1 MRVGLF
7 IDTWYPMVDG
17 VIKVVDN
24 YARRLTQYC
33 DVTVFCTEAKGYDPE
48 EDKKFPYKIVRCGSL
63 PLISYDYSLPTA
75 MLDPKFDMFLLKSE
89 LDIVHIHSPFTVGL
103 SGVLHAKVHG
113 IPAIGTLHSQYK
125 QDFEKPIKVKPVL
138 NAFMRTIMS
147 VFNSC
152 QECWAVNESIKD
164 LYVNEYGLTVPC
176 KVRMNATDHKPVAD
190 KAAAAAIVNETFGI
204 PEDATVFLFVGRIDL
219 IKNIDYIV
227 RSLSIAKKM
236 GLQNFRMLF
245 VGRGK
250 DEEVLKAIIKEEG
263 LENEVIMCGL
273 VSNREMLQNLYS
285 RAKLFLFPSL
295 YDANSLVQIEAAC
308 QGTPTIFLEGARTS
322 ASVTDGVNGYI
333 CPPGEENYARM
344 IMDILSDPEEYEK
357 ISLGAV
363 RDLYI
368 DWDDVVKEVYEDY
381 CRFSGKK

>member
-1 MRVGLF
+1 
-7 IDTWYPMVDG
+7 MVDG

-48 EDKKFPYKIVRCGSL
+48 EDKNFPYKIVRCGSL
-63 PLISYDYSLPTA
+63 PLLRYDYSLPTA
-75 MLDPKFDMFLLKSE
+75 ILDPKFDSMLLKSK
-89 LDIVHIHSPFTVGL
+89 LDIVHIHSPFTVGM
-103 SGVLHAKVHG
+103 SGVLHAKLHG
-113 IPAIGTLHSQYK
+113 IPVIATLHSQYK

-138 NAFMRTIMS
+138 NAFMSTIMG

-164 LYVNEYGLTVPC
+164 LYINEYGLTSPC
-176 KVRMNATDHKPVAD
+176 KVRMNATDHKPVSD
-190 KAAAAAIVNETFGI
+190 KAAAAALVNESFGI
-204 PEDATVFLFVGRIDL
+204 PSEATVLLFVGRIDL

-227 RSLSIAKKM
+227 RSLSIAKKS
-236 GLQNFRMLF
+236 GLSNFRMLF

-250 DEEVLKAIIKEEG
+250 DEDTLREIIKEEG

-273 VSNREMLQNLYS
+273 VNSREMLENLYS

-322 ASVTDGVNGYI
+322 SSVTDGVNGYI
-333 CPPGEENYARM
+333 CAPGEENYARK
-344 IMDILSDPEEYEK
+344 IIDILSDPEGYEK
-357 ISLGAV
+357 ISQGAF
-363 RDLYI
+363 RDLFL

-381 CRFSGKK
+381 CRFTGKE

>member
-48 EDKKFPYKIVRCGSL
+48 EDKNFPYKIVRCGSL
-63 PLISYDYSLPTA
+63 PLLRYDYSLPTA
-75 MLDPKFDMFLLKSE
+75 ILDPKFDSMLLKSK
-89 LDIVHIHSPFTVGL
+89 LDIVHIHSPFTVGM
-103 SGVLHAKVHG
+103 SGVLHAKLHG
-113 IPAIGTLHSQYK
+113 IPVIATLHSQYK

-138 NAFMRTIMS
+138 NAFMSTIMG

-164 LYVNEYGLTVPC
+164 LYINEYGLTSPC
-176 KVRMNATDHKPVAD
+176 KVRMNATDHKPVSD
-190 KAAAAAIVNETFGI
+190 KAAAAALVNESFGI
-204 PEDATVFLFVGRIDL
+204 PSEATVLLFVGRIDL

-227 RSLSIAKKM
+227 RSLSIAKKS
-236 GLQNFRMLF
+236 GLSNFRMLF

-250 DEEVLKAIIKEEG
+250 DEDTLREIIKEEG

-273 VSNREMLQNLYS
+273 VNSREMLENLYS

-322 ASVTDGVNGYI
+322 SSVTDGVNGYI
-333 CPPGEENYARM
+333 CAPGEENYARK
-344 IMDILSDPEEYEK
+344 IIDILSDPEGYEK
-357 ISLGAV
+357 ISQGAF
-363 RDLYI
+363 RDLFL

-381 CRFSGKK
+381 CRFTGKE

>member
-1 MRVGLF
+1 
-7 IDTWYPMVDG
+7 MVDG

-48 EDKKFPYKIVRCGSL
+48 EDKNFPYKIVRCGSL
-63 PLISYDYSLPTA
+63 PLLRYDYSLPTA
-75 MLDPKFDMFLLKSE
+75 ILDPKFDSMLLKSK
-89 LDIVHIHSPFTVGL
+89 LDIVHIHSPFTVGM
-103 SGVLHAKVHG
+103 SGVLHAKLHG
-113 IPAIGTLHSQYK
+113 IPVIATLHSQYK

-138 NAFMRTIMS
+138 NAFMSTIMG

-164 LYVNEYGLTVPC
+164 LYINEYGLTSPC
-176 KVRMNATDHKPVAD
+176 KVRMNATDHKPVSD
-190 KAAAAAIVNETFGI
+190 KASAAALVNESFGI
-204 PEDATVFLFVGRIDL
+204 PSDATVLLFVGRIDL

-227 RSLSIAKKM
+227 RSLSIAKKL
-236 GLQNFRMLF
+236 GLSNFRMLF

-250 DEEVLKAIIKEEG
+250 DEDTLREIIKEEG

-273 VSNREMLQNLYS
+273 VNSREMLENLYS

-322 ASVTDGVNGYI
+322 SSVTDGVNGYI
-333 CPPGEENYARM
+333 CAPGEENYARK
-344 IMDILSDPEEYEK
+344 IIDILSDPEGYEK
-357 ISLGAV
+357 ISQGAF
-363 RDLYI
+363 RDLFL

-381 CRFSGKK
+381 CRFTGKE